1 MTPDEALMHPWILEG
16 LPPKVLA
23 QHKKILGVR
32 GEELLS
38 KINKTTSTIDRNSN
52 SNPNRSEQGDDL
64 SKTTKI
70 SSLLM

>member
-32 GEELLS
+32 TEESIS
-38 KINKTTSTIDRNSN
+38 KINKTKSTIDRNS
-52 SNPNRSEQGDDL
+52 SSNRSQQREDL